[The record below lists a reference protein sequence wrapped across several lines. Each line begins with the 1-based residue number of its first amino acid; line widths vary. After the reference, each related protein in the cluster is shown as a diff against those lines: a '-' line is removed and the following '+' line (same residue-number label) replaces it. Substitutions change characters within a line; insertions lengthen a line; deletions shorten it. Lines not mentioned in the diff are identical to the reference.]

1 MMYSMQEFGGCLFT
15 FSSIY
20 IYIYIYIY
28 NTHAHIT
35 MLLLAHNLLNVGIKV
50 LVMLCYNIL

>member
-20 IYIYIYIY
+20 MY

-35 MLLLAHNLLNVGIKV
+35 MLLLAHNVLNVGIKV